1 MGRSGYAQVR
11 RPPLACGFMS
21 WEEEAACGVFDP
33 ELFFGTT
40 ASDERRAKAICGTCA
55 VRSECLAIALS
66 SGMEFGVWGGL
77 NERERR
83 SLRRRNPGVADW
95 RALIDERG
103 LRRLKVRTA

>member
-1 MGRSGYAQVR
+1 MGRSGYPQGPR
-11 RPPLACGFMS
+11 SSLASRLMS
-21 WEEEAACGVFDP
+21 WEEEAACGAFDP

-55 VRSECLAIALS
+55 VRTECLAIALS
-66 SGMEFGVWGGL
+66 SGIEFGVWGGL

-83 SLRRRNPGVADW
+83 SLRRRNPGIADW
-95 RALIDERG
+95 RSLIEERG